1 MNVIPSVGVSGLWSL
16 ASPFNSKLLPNIPYT
31 CIAIRKLSD
40 VVAAGGNPEADYYAI
55 NGLDNNRYISDL
67 NNGACIITLQG
78 GSSSIVYVPS
88 TSINNYPDI
97 GGVPY
102 TVLALAINLG
112 AIPDSLDLSYLKYR
126 VGNLVRDT
134 VGIQPNINVVA
145 ISPTTLVND
154 RDAKAIEAARLANIG
169 TVVTDYAKY
178 LQAAAE
184 RDSARQKIQELEHYI
199 MLNMDKLLSKLVHV
213 TPAEIAAY
221 TPDQIA
227 TFSNIDMEALNA
239 AQLAAMSPAQIALF
253 SPSQMFALSCKQ
265 LRDLSIAQIQALSS
279 IQISSIN
286 LAAIKGLTSAQ
297 IAALTSTQLTGLTT
311 NQLAAMSFSQL
322 QAFTQA
328 QISVFTS
335 AQLDIYNS
343 NMQADELQEDEIY
356 FTENS
361 WSTITSVFTSA
372 QLDIYNSNK
381 QVNALQEDELYF
393 TENSWSTIINEGDI
407 LYMSQQ

>member
-1 MNVIPSVGVSGLWSL
+1 MNIIPSVGVSGLWSL

-40 VVAAGGNPEADYYAI
+40 IVAAGGNPEADYYAI

-78 GSSSIVYVPS
+78 GSGSIVYVPS

-126 VGNLVRDT
+126 VGDVVRDT
-134 VGIQPNINVVA
+134 IGIQPNVNVVA

-184 RDSARQKIQELEHYI
+184 LNSARQKIQELESFI
-199 MLNMDKLLSKLVHV
+199 LSNSDKLLPDIMHV
-213 TPAEIAAY
+213 TPTELAAY
-221 TPDQIA
+221 TVAQIQA
-227 TFSNIDMEALNA
+227 LTTADISELSNAQLEALTIT
-239 AQLAAMSPAQIALF
+239 QI
-253 SPSQMFALSCKQ
+253 QALSPKQ
-265 LRDLSIAQIQALSS
+265 ISALYPCQISALTIAQIQALTVTQIQALSDTQLNS
-279 IQISSIN
+279 ISASA
-286 LAAIKGLTSAQ
+286 LSGLTATQ
-297 IAALTSTQLTGLTT
+297 IASLTNDQIPGISTTQLANLTT
-311 NQLAAMSFSQL
+311 DQMS
-322 QAFTQA
+322 AFTQA
-328 QISVFTS
+328 QVSVFTS

-343 NMQADELQEDEIY
+343 IMHVNALQEDEIY
-356 FTENS
+356 F
-361 WSTITSVFTSA
+361 I
-372 QLDIYNSNK
+372 
-381 QVNALQEDELYF
+381 
-393 TENSWSTIINEGDI
+393 ENSWSTIINEGDI
-407 LYMSQQ
+407 LYMSQ

>member
-1 MNVIPSVGVSGLWSL
+1 
-16 ASPFNSKLLPNIPYT
+16 
-31 CIAIRKLSD
+31 
-40 VVAAGGNPEADYYAI
+40 VAAGGNPEADYYAI

-126 VGNLVRDT
+126 VGGVVRDT
-134 VGIQPNINVVA
+134 IGIQPNVNVVA
-145 ISPTTLVND
+145 ISPTTLINV

-199 MLNMDKLLSKLVHV
+199 MLNIDKLLSKLVHV
-213 TPAEIAAY
+213 TPAEIATY

-253 SPSQMFALSCKQ
+253 SPSQMFALSCMQ
-265 LRDLSIAQIQALSS
+265 LRDLSIAQIQALSD
-279 IQISSIN
+279 IQLNSIN
-286 LAAIKGLTSAQ
+286 PSALNGLTSSQ
-297 IAALTSTQLTGLTT
+297 IANLTNNQIPGISTTQFANLTID
-311 NQLAAMSFSQL
+311 QMS
-322 QAFTQA
+322 AFTQA
-328 QISVFTS
+328 QVSVFTK

-343 NMQADELQEDEIY
+343 IMQAEELREDEIY

-361 WSTITSVFTSA
+361 WSTITPVFTTA
-372 QLDIYNSNK
+372 QLGTYNSNK
-381 QVNALQEDELYF
+381 QVNALREDEIYF

>member
-40 VVAAGGNPEADYYAI
+40 IVAAGGNPEADYYAI

-78 GSSSIVYVPS
+78 GSGSIVYVPS

-126 VGNLVRDT
+126 VGDVVRDT
-134 VGIQPNINVVA
+134 IGIQPNVNVVA

-184 RDSARQKIQELEHYI
+184 LNSARQKIQELESFI
-199 MLNMDKLLSKLVHV
+199 LSNSDKLLPDIMHV
-213 TPAEIAAY
+213 TPTELAAY
-221 TPDQIA
+221 TVAQIQA
-227 TFSNIDMEALNA
+227 LTIADISELSNAQLEALTIT
-239 AQLAAMSPAQIALF
+239 QI
-253 SPSQMFALSCKQ
+253 QALSPEQISALYPCQ
-265 LRDLSIAQIQALSS
+265 ISVLTIAQIQALTVTQIQALSDTQLNS
-279 IQISSIN
+279 ISASA
-286 LAAIKGLTSAQ
+286 LSGLTASQ
-297 IAALTSTQLTGLTT
+297 IASLTNDQIPGISTTQFANLTID
-311 NQLAAMSFSQL
+311 QMS
-322 QAFTQA
+322 AFTQA
-328 QISVFTS
+328 QVSVFTS
-335 AQLDIYNS
+335 AQLGIYNS
-343 NMQADELQEDEIY
+343 IMQINALQEDEIY
-356 FTENS
+356 F
-361 WSTITSVFTSA
+361 I
-372 QLDIYNSNK
+372 
-381 QVNALQEDELYF
+381 
-393 TENSWSTIINEGDI
+393 ENSWSTIINEGDI
-407 LYMSQQ
+407 LYMSQ